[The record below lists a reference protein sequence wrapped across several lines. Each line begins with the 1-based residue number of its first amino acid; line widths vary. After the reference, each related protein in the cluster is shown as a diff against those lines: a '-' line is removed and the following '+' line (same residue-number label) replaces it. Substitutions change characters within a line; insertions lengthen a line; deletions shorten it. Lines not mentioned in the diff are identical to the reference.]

1 MTEIGSVAASA
12 PFGRAT
18 LLRRGAAMPRRRRL
32 VASAPGASSFGG
44 RLGRGLAALLVT
56 AAALVALAVSVGWLT
71 PVVTFGTSMLPTYHA
86 GDLVIVAHGSDY
98 EVGDIVGYRS
108 SGSEQIVLHRIVGG
122 DAASGFEMRGDN
134 NASVDPYAP
143 KPADI
148 VGRAIIHVPKVGVLV
163 RSRAGVIGL
172 LGGVM
177 LLGLVTVG
185 STEPYASRR
194 RIDRR
199 LRQFQRRRQRASRAR
214 HPTALPAPPP
224 TGGAPPWMLSLRPR
238 AGPHPRPVAPDTGP
252 PTVVMQ
258 RVRPEPDDVTP
269 PNDTPPNVTPPDITP
284 PDDQSAAAPGGT
296 AASTRPLAGRA
307 TIVTLAVLIVADALL
322 GIALVAAFARPPRTD
337 APAAA
342 VRQTAALRYGAAV
355 VPGVAYPAGRIET
368 GQPVFRQIADRI
380 DVSVDYDLVGR
391 PAGVFR
397 AEASLWLEVLSTSG
411 WSRTTVL
418 ASGPVTALPARLA
431 GTVDLSETAAIVAA
445 LSAETGVATGA
456 SAVRIGATVTPSVD
470 GVVGTASTT
479 TMDFDLS
486 DKALVMRASDQVTLD
501 AVGGPAMASTT
512 DLDEASAAAEE
523 HGGIPRSW
531 RRWIMIALVV
541 TAALTALAWPTRP
554 TSNTVTVSRLDLSPH
569 LTRIRMD
576 DPTALDEIA
585 AHERAPVLAGDGWRA
600 VIVEQRLYWDG
611 DHEPS
616 SAAWPPIEPP
626 ADVTPTPGPSAAAR
640 TRPTRSPTAIVQRSL
655 EPQE

>member
-1 MTEIGSVAASA
+1 MTEIGGVAASA

-18 LLRRGAAMPRRRRL
+18 LLRRGTALPRRRRL
-32 VASAPGASSFGG
+32 VVPVPGASSFGG

-86 GDLVIVAHGSDY
+86 GDLVVVARGSDY
-98 EVGDIVGYRS
+98 AVGDIVGYRS

-177 LLGLVTVG
+177 LLGLVSVG

-194 RIDRR
+194 RVDRR
-199 LRQFQRRRQRASRAR
+199 LRQFQRRRERASRAR
-214 HPTALPAPPP
+214 HPTALTTPPP
-224 TGGAPPWMLSLRPR
+224 TGGAPPRMLSLRPR
-238 AGPHPRPVAPDTGP
+238 AAPPPRPGAPNPGPPDTGP
-252 PTVVMQ
+252 PTIVMQ
-258 RVRPEPDDVTP
+258 RVQPEPR
-269 PNDTPPNVTPPDITP
+269 DTTPPDITP
-284 PDDQSAAAPGGT
+284 PDITPPDVTPPDDQPAAAPAGT
-296 AASTRPLAGRA
+296 AASTRPPAGRA
-307 TIVTLAVLIVADALL
+307 TVVALAVLVVVDALL
-322 GIALVAAFARPPRTD
+322 GAALVAAFAMPPRTD
-337 APAAA
+337 PPAAA
-342 VRQTAALRYGAAV
+342 ARQTASLRYGATV

-380 DVSVDYDLVGR
+380 DVTVDYDLVGR
-391 PAGVFR
+391 PAGVFS

-470 GVVGTASTT
+470 GLVGTPSTT

-512 DLDEASAAAEE
+512 DLDEASAATAADE
-523 HGGIPRSW
+523 HGGIPRAW
-531 RRWIMIALVV
+531 RRWIMFALVTTV
-541 TAALTALAWPTRP
+541 ALTALAWPSRP
-554 TSNTVTVSRLDLSPH
+554 TSNVVMVGRLDLSPH

-611 DHEPS
+611 DNEPS
-616 SAAWPPIEPP
+616 SAAR
-626 ADVTPTPGPSAAAR
+626 TP
-640 TRPTRSPTAIVQRSL
+640 PTRSSTAIVQRSF

>member
-1 MTEIGSVAASA
+1 VTEIGSVAASA

-18 LLRRGAAMPRRRRL
+18 LLRRSPAMPHRRRL
-32 VASAPGASSFGG
+32 AAPAPGASSFGG

-86 GDLVIVAHGSDY
+86 GDLVIVARGSDY
-98 EVGDIVGYRS
+98 AVGDIVGYRA

-163 RSRAGVIGL
+163 RSRAGVVGL

-199 LRQFQRRRQRASRAR
+199 LRQFQRRRERASRAR
-214 HPTALPAPPP
+214 HPTALPAPPH
-224 TGGAPPWMLSLRPR
+224 TGGAPPWLLPARPR
-238 AGPHPRPVAPDTGP
+238 AAPRPSTGAPEHGP
-252 PTVVMQ
+252 PTIVMQ
-258 RVRPEPDDVTP
+258 RVRHEPDD
-269 PNDTPPNVTPPDITP
+269 NASPDHRP
-284 PDDQSAAAPGGT
+284 AAAPTGT
-296 AASTRPLAGRA
+296 AASTRQPAGRA
-307 TIVTLAVLIVADALL
+307 TIAALAVLIVADVLL
-322 GIALVAAFARPPRTD
+322 AAALVAAFAMPPRTD
-337 APAAA
+337 PPAAA
-342 VRQTAALRYGAAV
+342 ARQTAALRYGATV

-380 DVSVDYDLVGR
+380 DVSIDYDLVGR
-391 PAGVFR
+391 PAGIFR

-418 ASGPVTALPARLA
+418 ASGPVTTLPARLA

-470 GVVGTASTT
+470 GLVGAASTT

-512 DLDEASAAAEE
+512 DLDEASAAADE
-523 HGGIPRSW
+523 HGGIPRAW

-541 TAALTALAWPTRP
+541 TGALTALAWPTRP
-554 TSNTVTVSRLDLSPH
+554 TSNVVTVSRLDLSPH

-576 DPTALDEIA
+576 DPSALDEIA
-585 AHERAPVLAGDGWRA
+585 AHERAPVLAGEGWRA

-616 SAAWPPIEPP
+616 SAASSGAAPM
-626 ADVTPTPGPSAAAR
+626 PG
-640 TRPTRSPTAIVQRSL
+640 
-655 EPQE
+655 

>member
-18 LLRRGAAMPRRRRL
+18 LLRRGTAMPRRRRL
-32 VASAPGASSFGG
+32 VVTAPGASSFGG

-98 EVGDIVGYRS
+98 AVGDIVGYRS

-122 DAASGFEMRGDN
+122 DASSGFEMRGDN

-148 VGRAIIHVPKVGVLV
+148 VGRAVIHVPKVGVLV
-163 RSRAGVIGL
+163 RSRAGVVGL

-199 LRQFQRRRQRASRAR
+199 LRQFQRRRERASRAR
-214 HPTALPAPPP
+214 HPTALTTTPPH
-224 TGGAPPWMLSLRPR
+224 TGGAPPWLLPARPR
-238 AGPHPRPVAPDTGP
+238 AFPRPGTGTPITGSPEPGP
-252 PTVVMQ
+252 PTLVMQ
-258 RVRPEPDDVTP
+258 RVRLAPDDIA
-269 PNDTPPNVTPPDITP
+269 PPDHRP
-284 PDDQSAAAPGGT
+284 AAAPAGT
-296 AASTRPLAGRA
+296 AASTRLPTGRA
-307 TIVTLAVLIVADALL
+307 TIAALAVLVVADALL
-322 GIALVAAFARPPRTD
+322 AAALVAAFAMPPRTD
-337 APAAA
+337 APTATA
-342 VRQTAALRYGAAV
+342 RQTAALRYGAAV
-355 VPGVAYPAGRIET
+355 APGVAYPAGRIET

-418 ASGPVTALPARLA
+418 ASGPVTTLPARLT

-470 GVVGTASTT
+470 GLVGAASTT

-486 DKALVMRASDQVTLD
+486 DKALVMRGSDQVTLD

-512 DLDEASAAAEE
+512 DLDEASAAAAE
-523 HGGIPRSW
+523 HGGIPRAW

-554 TSNTVTVSRLDLSPH
+554 TSNVVTVSRLDLSPH

-576 DPTALDEIA
+576 DPSALDEIA

-616 SAAWPPIEPP
+616 STA
-626 ADVTPTPGPSAAAR
+626 TQAAA
-640 TRPTRSPTAIVQRSL
+640 TVPV
-655 EPQE
+655 

>member
-122 DAASGFEMRGDN
+122 DASSGFEMRGDN

-163 RSRAGVIGL
+163 RSRAGVVGL

-199 LRQFQRRRQRASRAR
+199 LRQFQRRRERASRAR
-214 HPTALPAPPP
+214 HPTARTTPPP
-224 TGGAPPWMLSLRPR
+224 TGGAPPRLPSIRLR
-238 AGPHPRPVAPDTGP
+238 AVQRPGSGALGTGP
-252 PTVVMQ
+252 PEHGPPTIEMQ
-258 RVRPEPDDVTP
+258 RVRHEPDD
-269 PNDTPPNVTPPDITP
+269 DTSPDHRP
-284 PDDQSAAAPGGT
+284 AAAPTGT
-296 AASTRPLAGRA
+296 AASTRPPAGRA
-307 TIVTLAVLIVADALL
+307 TIAALAVLIVADALL
-322 GIALVAAFARPPRTD
+322 SIALVAAFAMPPRTD
-337 APAAA
+337 PPTAAA
-342 VRQTAALRYGAAV
+342 RQTAALRYGASV

-391 PAGVFR
+391 PAGIFR

-418 ASGPVTALPARLA
+418 ASGPVTTLPARLA

-456 SAVRIGATVTPSVD
+456 AAVRIGATVTPSVD
-470 GVVGTASTT
+470 GLVGTPSTT

-512 DLDEASAAAEE
+512 DLDEASAATVE
-523 HGGIPRSW
+523 HGGIPRAW

-554 TSNTVTVSRLDLSPH
+554 TSNVVTVSRLDLSPH

-576 DPTALDEIA
+576 DPSALDEIA
-585 AHERAPVLAGDGWRA
+585 THERAPVLAGDGWRA

-616 SAAWPPIEPP
+616 SA
-626 ADVTPTPGPSAAAR
+626 TSSG
-640 TRPTRSPTAIVQRSL
+640 TAPMPV
-655 EPQE
+655 

>member
-1 MTEIGSVAASA
+1 VTEIGGVAASA

-18 LLRRGAAMPRRRRL
+18 LLRRGTAMPHRRRL
-32 VASAPGASSFGG
+32 VVPAPGASSFGG

-108 SGSEQIVLHRIVGG
+108 TGSEQIVLHRIVGG
-122 DAASGFEMRGDN
+122 DAVSGFEMRGDN

-238 AGPHPRPVAPDTGP
+238 AGPRSDSGAPSSGPTEHGP

-258 RVRPEPDDVTP
+258 RVRPEPDDITPPDDTP
-269 PNDTPPNVTPPDITP
+269 PNDTP
-284 PDDQSAAAPGGT
+284 PDDQSAAAPTGT

-322 GIALVAAFARPPRTD
+322 GVALVAAFARPPRPD
-337 APAAA
+337 PPAAA
-342 VRQTAALRYGAAV
+342 ARQTAALRYGAAV

-380 DVSVDYDLVGR
+380 DVTVDYDLVGR
-391 PAGVFR
+391 PAGVFS

-470 GVVGTASTT
+470 GVVGAASTT

-512 DLDEASAAAEE
+512 DLDDASAAAADEY
-523 HGGIPRSW
+523 GGIPRAW

-554 TSNTVTVSRLDLSPH
+554 TSNVVTVSRLDLSPH

-611 DHEPS
+611 DKEPS
-616 SAAWPPIEPP
+616 SGPAPIP
-626 ADVTPTPGPSAAAR
+626 V
-640 TRPTRSPTAIVQRSL
+640 
-655 EPQE
+655 